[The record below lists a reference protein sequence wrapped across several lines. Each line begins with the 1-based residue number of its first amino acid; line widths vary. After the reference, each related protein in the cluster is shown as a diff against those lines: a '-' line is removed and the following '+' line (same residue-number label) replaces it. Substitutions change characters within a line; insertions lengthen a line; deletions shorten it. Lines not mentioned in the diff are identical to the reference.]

1 MVMVPPTLAA
11 IASGINSLEGAIFAA
26 WQIPMITGIRHA
38 TVPVL
43 EDTADKTMVTVMIAA
58 ISGISFV
65 PAFFTTAIPI
75 VSARPVLNIAAPITN
90 IPPKST
96 TVELDKPAYTCFD
109 GSTPR
114 IPNAVHAAIA
124 VTARGINS
132 VTKRNAATA
141 RTHSVII
148 AGSIISH
155 LSLTICDSLSGKSS
169 HSFKQSRI
177 HTNE

>member
-1 MVMVPPTLAA
+1 
-11 IASGINSLEGAIFAA
+11 
-26 WQIPMITGIRHA
+26 
-38 TVPVL
+38 
-43 EDTADKTMVTVMIAA
+43 MVTVMIAA

-96 TVELDKPAYTCFD
+96 TVELDKPAYTCLD

-114 IPNAVHAAIA
+114 IPKALQAAIA

-132 VTKRNAATA
+132 VTNRNAATA

-148 AGSIISH
+148 AGSIIFTFLFLLVIFFRVKSITVFCESH
-155 LSLTICDSLSGKSS
+155 G
-169 HSFKQSRI
+169 FI
-177 HTNE
+177 HLRKIK